1 MEIKVE
7 IEVERDDRFITVIAI
22 LEGDR
27 FIPGIYNR
35 EVDDCY
41 EDDGGTVD
49 IVSLYVSRDGETEL
63 EEVDEDFLES
73 DDVKE
78 IMRLGLVQL
87 EELDEDE
94 SMSEDLLAY
103 S

>member
-7 IEVERDDRFITVIAI
+7 IEVERDDCFMTVTAI

-27 FIPGIYNR
+27 FIPGVYNR

-41 EDDGGTVD
+41 EDDGGTVE
-49 IVSLYVSRDGETEL
+49 IVSLYLSRDGVSEA
-63 EEVDEDFLES
+63 EEIDEDFLES

-87 EELDEDE
+87 EEMDEE
-94 SMSEDLLAY
+94 ENMSEDLLAY

>member
-22 LEGDR
+22 LEVDR

-41 EDDGGTVD
+41 EVN
-49 IVSLYVSRDGETEL
+49 V
-63 EEVDEDFLES
+63 
-73 DDVKE
+73 
-78 IMRLGLVQL
+78 
-87 EELDEDE
+87 
-94 SMSEDLLAY
+94 
-103 S
+103 